1 MIINNH
7 FIGMDI
13 VDKLNRKLL
22 KQDFIPQ
29 GKAAYQEELEMY
41 KGIARGYAVMENAVA
56 VLSDMRSDFSY
67 IYYGGFARTL
77 GLAGSVSAEQVDS
90 IWEENILRLIHP
102 DDLHE
107 KYLQE
112 LRFLHWISRLPEK
125 NRKDYYL
132 SSRLRMRDASG
143 NYQPALHRMFY
154 VPAPWDRGLWL
165 ALCLYNPLLTEFPEG
180 CVVVHAVTGQVRRLE
195 KCHAGSILTER
206 EKQVLRLID
215 QGMMSK
221 TIAEQLSI
229 SVNTVSRHRQE
240 ILKKLRVSNSIEA
253 CRVARE
259 LDLF

>member
-1 MIINNH
+1 
-7 FIGMDI
+7 
-13 VDKLNRKLL
+13 
-22 KQDFIPQ
+22 
-29 GKAAYQEELEMY
+29 
-41 KGIARGYAVMENAVA
+41 
-56 VLSDMRSDFSY
+56 
-67 IYYGGFARTL
+67 
-77 GLAGSVSAEQVDS
+77 
-90 IWEENILRLIHP
+90 
-102 DDLHE
+102 
-107 KYLQE
+107 
-112 LRFLHWISRLPEK
+112 
-125 NRKDYYL
+125 
-132 SSRLRMRDASG
+132 
-143 NYQPALHRMFY
+143 MFY
-154 VPAPWDRGLWL
+154 VPATWDRGLWL